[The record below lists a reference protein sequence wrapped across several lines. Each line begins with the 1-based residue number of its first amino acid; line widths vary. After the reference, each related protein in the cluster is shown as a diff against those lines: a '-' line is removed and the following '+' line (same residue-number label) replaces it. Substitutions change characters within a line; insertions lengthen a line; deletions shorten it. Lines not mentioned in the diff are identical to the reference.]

1 MNPQDLLNLINYRRS
16 IRKFSDK
23 PIEEEKLN
31 LILESARLAPSSS
44 NSQPWHFVVIND
56 KEVIKKLVD
65 AVPLGIR
72 PNLWFSNAP
81 IIITCLAKPHII
93 EHRLA
98 KILANDYHRIDTS
111 IAIEHMVLAA
121 TSLGIGS
128 CWVGW
133 FDQKKTKKI
142 LDVPRG
148 WDVVAL
154 LPMGY
159 PKTQSNQ
166 DGLGGIKPKQRKSL
180 PEIISF
186 NKFNQ
191 KGGAL

>member
-1 MNPQDLLNLINYRRS
+1 MNPQDLLNLIKFRRS
-16 IRKFSDK
+16 IRKFKDS

-44 NSQPWHFVVIND
+44 NSQPWHFVVINEN
-56 KEVIKKLVD
+56 EVIGKLAD

-72 PNLWFSNAP
+72 PNSWFASVP
-81 IIITCLAKPHII
+81 IVIACLAKPHMI
-93 EHRLA
+93 EHKLA
-98 KILANDYHRIDTS
+98 KILASDYHRIDTT
-111 IAIEHMVLAA
+111 IAIEHMVLTA

-133 FDQKKTKKI
+133 FDQKKVKKI

-148 WDVVAL
+148 WDVVVL

-159 PKTQSNQ
+159 PESQTSEE
-166 DGLGGIKPKQRKSL
+166 GLGGISPRPRKELSD
-180 PEIISF
+180 IISF
-186 NKFNQ
+186 NKF
-191 KGGAL
+191 A